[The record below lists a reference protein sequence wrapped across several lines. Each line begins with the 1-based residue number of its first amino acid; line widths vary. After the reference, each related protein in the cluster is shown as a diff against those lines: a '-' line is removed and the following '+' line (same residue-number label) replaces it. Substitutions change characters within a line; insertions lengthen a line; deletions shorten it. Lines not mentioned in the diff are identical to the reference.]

1 MDSIDEDHYRANVRE
16 ECQRRER
23 DPEEAETDAYGCRV
37 AKSGKVAVLLG
48 GLDREENQW
57 DNVVEEE

>member
-23 DPEEAETDAYGCRV
+23 HPEEAETDAYDCRV
-37 AKSGKVAVLLG
+37 AKKVAVLLG